1 MKTGEKRV
9 ALVVFGEVLYD
20 VFPDRRRILGGA
32 PFNVAW
38 ALQGFGEAP
47 YFVSGIGEDAEG
59 RGIRE
64 RMEGFG
70 MATAGLRSVA
80 GKRTGEV
87 EVRIEDN
94 EPSYLICGDRAWDCV
109 KDEGIVAE
117 GLLYHGLLAARSAR
131 SRATLQALIERSP
144 GQRFMDINLRP
155 PHVDRELLEGLM
167 RGVDWLKLNIDELA
181 WLLGRR
187 ALAFEDCR
195 SAVGELRDTYAVK
208 TVLLTAGAEGAL
220 IQGAYGEAM
229 CHPAPVAD
237 PFTDTVGAGDAFAAA
252 TIRGILRREAPETL
266 LGEASTFAAK
276 VCGLRGATSVDPSF
290 YC

>member
-1 MKTGEKRV
+1 MKLEEERV

-20 VFPDRRRILGGA
+20 VFPDGRRVMGGA

-38 ALQGFGEAP
+38 ALHGFGEAP
-47 YFVSGIGEDAEG
+47 YFVSGIGDDVEG
-59 RGIRE
+59 RAIME
-64 RMEGFG
+64 RMERFG
-70 MATAGLRSVA
+70 LATEGLQGVA

-87 EVRIEDN
+87 EVRIEDK
-94 EPSYLICGDRAWDCV
+94 EPSYLICLDRAWDFV

-117 GLLYHGLLAARSAR
+117 GLLYHGLLATRSATT
-131 SRATLQALIERSP
+131 RATLQALIERSP
-144 GQRFMDINLRP
+144 AERFFDINLRP
-155 PHVDRELLEGLM
+155 PHVDRGVLEWLM
-167 RGVDWLKLNIDELA
+167 RGVDWLKLNMDELA

-195 SAVGELRDTYAVK
+195 SAVSELRDTYAVK

-229 CHPAPVAD
+229 CHPAPKAD

-252 TIRGILRREAPETL
+252 TIRGILKGAAPESIL
-266 LGEASTFAAK
+266 SVASTFAAK
-276 VCGLRGATSVDPSF
+276 VCGLRGATSVEPAF

>member
-1 MKTGEKRV
+1 MKLEEKRV

-20 VFPDRRRILGGA
+20 VFPDGRRVLGGA

-47 YFVSGIGEDAEG
+47 YFVSGIGDDEEG
-59 RGIRE
+59 LAVRE
-64 RMEGFG
+64 RMERFG
-70 MATAGLRSVA
+70 LATEGLQCIA

-94 EPSYLICGDRAWDCV
+94 EPSYLICADRAWDCV
-109 KDEGIVAE
+109 EDEGIVGE
-117 GLLYHGLLAARSAR
+117 GLLYHGLLATRC
-131 SRATLQALIERSP
+131 ATTRRTLKALIERSP
-144 GQRFMDINLRP
+144 AQRFMDINLRP
-155 PHVDRELLEGLM
+155 PHVDREVLEGLM

-187 ALAFEDCR
+187 GLVFKDCR
-195 SAVGELRDTYAVK
+195 SAVSELRETYAVK

-229 CHPAPVAD
+229 CQPAPKAD

-252 TIRGILRREAPETL
+252 IIRGILKKAAPDSL
-266 LGEASTFAAK
+266 LSVASTFAAK

-290 YC
+290 YG